1 MATTWWRAMA
11 CCTGRR
17 SGASWRWWKPRTWM
31 GSSRRGRKRLPWWNA
46 NCRAENAVF
55 RKGAIPLPQQRIVC
69 FLDFD
74 NTLFDN
80 DGLKADLNQQLSK
93 VLTPAQVQRFWEL
106 YEQERHEEGTVDYPA
121 TMERFRSEISPALAD
136 RVWSLIWDYPFATR
150 LFPGS
155 LAVLA
160 HLTALR
166 ARPSVVSDGDPLYQ
180 PHKIALS
187 GVAAAVQDRVKV
199 YIHKQDHLQEILAWQ
214 PADHYIMVDDK
225 A

>member
-1 MATTWWRAMA
+1 M
-11 CCTGRR
+11 
-17 SGASWRWWKPRTWM
+17 
-31 GSSRRGRKRLPWWNA
+31 
-46 NCRAENAVF
+46 
-55 RKGAIPLPQQRIVC
+55 PQQRIVC

-225 A
+225 AQILADLARLAPGTFTTVHVKQGHYATAPADPAPDIELAHISDLLQYDLDRLTKHRQ